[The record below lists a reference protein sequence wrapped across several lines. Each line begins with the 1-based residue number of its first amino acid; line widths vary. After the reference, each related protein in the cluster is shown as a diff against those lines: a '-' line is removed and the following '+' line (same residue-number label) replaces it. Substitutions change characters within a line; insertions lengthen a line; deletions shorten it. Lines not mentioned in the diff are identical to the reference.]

1 MTNLQTDQSDHVD
14 ELTVSAVI
22 CTRNRPVDLRRTL
35 ESLSWQ
41 ETPCAEILV
50 IDDSDPERRAET
62 EQICAAVD
70 ADVKVLTKDVP
81 GLTAS
86 RNLAI
91 ERVTGDIT
99 IYFDDDVILRPNYM
113 TEIVAAFEQ
122 DPELAGAGGSIDDD
136 HVYGWRPLRALAMI
150 PGRATGRVYPSGWST
165 QLPRRSS
172 RSVEHLI
179 GCNMAYRT
187 SILRRY
193 RFNSEFL
200 GYALGEDLEMSH
212 RLHLDGHRMVSVGTA
227 HIWHI
232 TGPAN
237 LDRAWGYREVA
248 IRPIVTGRRFKRPA
262 FLVSALTFLA
272 TNSLRNRER
281 AAGNLTAIGDVLRR
295 RPPRDLQTL
304 RKENP

>member
-50 IDDSDPERRAET
+50 IDDSDPERPRRDRADLRSGRRRREGVDQET
-62 EQICAAVD
+62 
-70 ADVKVLTKDVP
+70 VP

-165 QLPRRSS
+165 PGSPRRSS

-212 RLHLDGHRMVSVGTA
+212 AACTSTATGWSVSERHTSGT
-227 HIWHI
+227 I
-232 TGPAN
+232 TGAGEPRPGVG
-237 LDRAWGYREVA
+237 LPRSRHSSDR
-248 IRPIVTGRRFKRPA
+248 
-262 FLVSALTFLA
+262 
-272 TNSLRNRER
+272 
-281 AAGNLTAIGDVLRR
+281 D
-295 RPPRDLQTL
+295 RPPVQTTGL
-304 RKENP
+304 PGQCADVPRHQLPAEP